1 MTIEE
6 WSVSGYARMRKRLER
21 YCRFRGMSLDE
32 DVFHLTLLRM
42 IEREREVGLKD
53 STRQGIDNY
62 LFVAYRINEIRE
74 RQYPRN
80 SRTELSAD
88 LAAKY
93 DRAEDEDEGI
103 YLAACER
110 FGNVLV
116 DKVLDG
122 AEVDDGELEQLTA
135 FIKEYV

>member
-6 WSVSGYARMRKRLER
+6 WSVEGYGRMRRRLER
-21 YCRFRGMSLDE
+21 YCRFRGRQLDE

-42 IEREREVGLKD
+42 IEREREAGLRD
-53 STRQGIDNY
+53 NSRQGIDNY
-62 LFVAYRINEIRE
+62 LFVAYRVNEIRE

-80 SRTELSAD
+80 SRTELSGD

-93 DRAEDEDEGI
+93 DRAEEEDDGI

-122 AEVDDGELEQLTA
+122 AEVDDGELEELTA

>member
-21 YCRFRGMSLDE
+21 YCRFRGRALDE

-42 IEREREVGLKD
+42 IEREREAGLRD
-53 STRQGIDNY
+53 NSRQGIDNY
-62 LFVAYRINEIRE
+62 LFVAYKVNEIRE

-88 LAAKY
+88 LTEY
-93 DRAEDEDEGI
+93 DRAEEEDDGI

>member
-6 WSVSGYARMRKRLER
+6 WSVEGYGRMRRRLER
-21 YCRFRGMSLDE
+21 YCRFRGRALDE

-42 IEREREVGLKD
+42 IEREREVGLRD
-53 STRQGIDNY
+53 NSRQGIDNY
-62 LFVAYRINEIRE
+62 LFIAYKINEIRE

-93 DRAEDEDEGI
+93 DRADDDDEDI
-103 YLAACER
+103 YAAACER
-110 FGNVLV
+110 FGNSLV

-122 AEVDDGELEQLTA
+122 VEVSEDELRELTA